1 MAAIVSNNFR
11 VVNASNFKED
21 VANSAVY
28 VGIGKGDVWSNS
40 TSDTTDLAT
49 APTPGDHLDEFGI
62 ARSNLQGVK
71 KVSSANLSHVTNRH
85 TWDGSTSY
93 VAWDSKDSNI
103 FDKKFYV
110 VTNEFKV
117 YKCIVAGSGASTQQP
132 TQTLTQPQ
140 AESDGYTWKFMY
152 TISVTDAEKFL
163 TNAYMPVKYIPM
175 GGEGQVAVQSA
186 SGASTII
193 LKEISDDIAV
203 GMSVTGTNIGGQSG
217 TKAKVSAINGSQI
230 TVDVV
235 NTGTVAANSILTF
248 EYASDA
254 NAEANLSEADYSQYL
269 NQKASRDDSL
279 AAGIERMV
287 LESVDSSGN
296 RTDAATSG
304 SGYTS
309 PPDVTITG
317 DGTGAT
323 ASATVAG
330 GAVTGIT
337 ITNKGTN
344 YTKAH
349 ISITGGNG
357 SGAAARAII
366 APNYRGAGKSGH
378 GTDPRAELGGFFM
391 GLNVKLDGADGSGD
405 LGVGNDFRQIML
417 LKNPLNGN
425 VASPLVE
432 GQIAS
437 QDTYKALDKLDFTNS
452 FTTKTINDIV
462 VDEIMT
468 GGSANAPK
476 AFVTEVDTSNG
487 FVFFHQNQKTGFEPF
502 EDGETITFGTSGTV
516 GTLESSNAVI
526 ASELDRESGEILFL
540 ENRLPI
546 NRTASQIEDIK
557 IILEF

>member
-28 VGIGKGDVWSNS
+28 VGIGKGDVWSNT

-217 TKAKVSAINGSQI
+217 TKAKVSAISGSQI

-235 NTGTVAANSILTF
+235 NTGVVAANAILTF
-248 EYASDA
+248 AYASDSD
-254 NAEANLSEADYSQYL
+254 AEANLSEADYSQYL

-279 AAGIERMV
+279 AAGIERVV

-296 RTDAATSG
+296 RTDAATTG
-304 SGYTS
+304 SGYTE
-309 PPDVTITG
+309 PPTVTITG

-323 ASATVAG
+323 ATATVAN

-337 ITNKGTN
+337 ITAKGTN

-425 VASPLVE
+425 TASGS

-437 QDTYKALDKLDFTNS
+437 ADTLKALDKLDFTSS

-502 EDGETITFGTSGTV
+502 ENGETITFGTSGTV
-516 GTLESSNAVI
+516 GTLESSSAVI

>member
-28 VGIGKGDVWSNS
+28 VGIGKGDVWSNT

-175 GGEGQVAVQSA
+175 GGEGQVAVASA

-193 LKEISDDIAV
+193 LKELSDDIAV

-248 EYASDA
+248 AYAADGD
-254 NAEANLSEADYSQYL
+254 AEANLSEADYSQYL

-309 PPDVTITG
+309 PPTVTITG

-323 ASATVAG
+323 ATATVAG

-337 ITNKGTN
+337 ITAKGTN
-344 YTKAH
+344 YTKARVTF
-349 ISITGGNG
+349 SGGGG

-366 APNYRGAGKSGH
+366 APNYRGVGKSGH

-417 LKNPLNGN
+417 LKNPLNGT
-425 VASPLVE
+425 ASPA
-432 GQIAS
+432 GNIAS
-437 QDTYKALDKLDFTNS
+437 ADTLKALDKLDFSSTFS
-452 FTTKTINDIV
+452 SGSGVGDFV
-462 VDEIMT
+462 VDEVIT
-468 GGSANAPK
+468 GQTSGAE
-476 AFVTEVDTSNG
+476 AFVTEIDSSNG
-487 FVFFHQNQKTGFEPF
+487 FVFFHQNQKTGFVSF
-502 EDGETITFGTSGTV
+502 ANGEQVLGGTSGTN

-526 ASELDRESGEILFL
+526 LSELDRESGEILFL

>member
-28 VGIGKGDVWSNS
+28 VGIGKGDVWSNT

-193 LKEISDDIAV
+193 LKEVSDDIAV

-217 TKAKVSAINGSQI
+217 TKAKVSAVSGTQI

-235 NTGTVAANSILTF
+235 NTGVVAANAILTF
-248 EYASDA
+248 EYASDSD
-254 NAEANLSEADYSQYL
+254 AEANLSEADYSQYL

-309 PPDVTITG
+309 APTVTITG

-323 ASATVAG
+323 ATATVAG

-337 ITNKGTN
+337 ITAKGTN

-349 ISITGGNG
+349 VTFTGGGG

-417 LKNPLNGN
+417 LKNPLNGT
-425 VASPLVE
+425 ASPA
-432 GQIAS
+432 GNIAS
-437 QDTYKALDKLDFTNS
+437 ADTLKALDKLDFSSTFS
-452 FTTKTINDIV
+452 SGSGVGDFV
-462 VDEIMT
+462 VDEVIT
-468 GGSANAPK
+468 GQTSGAQ
-476 AFVTEVDTSNG
+476 AFVTEIDSSNG
-487 FVFFHQNQKTGFEPF
+487 FVFFHQNQKTGFKSF
-502 EDGETITFGTSGTV
+502 SNGEQVLGGTSATN

-526 ASELDRESGEILFL
+526 LSELDRETGEILFL